1 MIYISWISFVG
12 NIPDISAIWMRGADP
27 VSLRPAVQP
36 LNHCTAEFIRANQP
50 SDLPDER
57 IGRALAILASHCPR
71 CEEIMLRDWF
81 RSDENGGVSLAG
93 YLIERILET
102 GLEPTSPQLSPI
114 QPEDIELRC
123 CIGIEQEGERDNS

>member
-12 NIPDISAIWMRGADP
+12 SIPAISGIWMRGTDP
-27 VSLRPAVQP
+27 VSLRPTVQP
-36 LNHCTAEFIRANQP
+36 LIHCTAEFIRANQP

-57 IGRALAILASHCPR
+57 IGRALAILPSPCPR
-71 CEEIMLRDWF
+71 CEETMLRDWF

-123 CIGIEQEGERDNS
+123 CIGIEQEGERKNS